1 MVDPEAAPPDRG
13 APLERRP
20 VLRSLILAAI
30 LAVAAALRFWHLDAS
45 SLWYDEVVTMRV
57 ARAGGPAAMVA
68 ELDRIDGTRAPL
80 HPLVLRAWLA
90 LVGPSDLAG
99 RAFSALCGLA
109 TVGVVYRIGRDAFD
123 ARTGLWAAWL
133 TAVCPPLVYY
143 SQEARMYAW
152 LVLVT
157 AVSWR
162 WLLSFRRDAPTVR
175 CLAYAL
181 ILAALA
187 YSHPLGLF
195 MIAAH
200 GLAFLLVR
208 RSLTLG
214 FRRWLVIQ
222 LGVALAI
229 APWLRRYL
237 DHGTDY
243 PIPRYPIKYLLAVP
257 IEYVGGNSLALVVCL
272 AVVSLGFFHL
282 VREAEKGRAVPRD
295 EGPSSRS
302 GIPARQGLNVG
313 PECPTYFQMGATR
326 VLLDRSTEN
335 TILLVWAAAAPVGM
349 YAYSYLSQPI
359 FGPSRYHLFI
369 APAYLLLLAHGLTRL
384 PSLLRWP
391 LAAGGL
397 FLSMTLLHGY
407 SPTLKADW
415 RGLAAWLDGKHPN
428 AVEHRIVVAVHP
440 SDPRFPREQVEAAR
454 YYLDDRYRVVAAGSE
469 EVPAFT
475 ARYDVYCLTRHHAT
489 EADGPIRREFDG
501 LVVK

>member
-1 MVDPEAAPPDRG
+1 MVDPEAASPDRG

-20 VLRSLILAAI
+20 VTRSLILAAI

-57 ARAGGPAAMVA
+57 ARAGGPLAMVA

-90 LVGPSDLAG
+90 LAGPSDLAG

-157 AVSWR
+157 AISWR
-162 WLLSFRRDAPTVR
+162 RLLSFRRDAPVAR
-175 CLAYAL
+175 CVGYAV

-229 APWLRRYL
+229 GPWLRRYL

-243 PIPRYPIKYLLAVP
+243 PIPRYPLKYLLAVP
-257 IEYVGGNSLALVVCL
+257 IEYVGGNSLALAVCL
-272 AVVSLGFFHL
+272 AVVALGLFRL
-282 VREAEKGRAVPRD
+282 VREPGSARPRPLFD
-295 EGPSSRS
+295 HP
-302 GIPARQGLNVG
+302 
-313 PECPTYFQMGATR
+313 
-326 VLLDRSTEN
+326 TEN
-335 TILLVWAAAAPVGM
+335 TILLVWAAAAPAGM

-384 PSLLRWP
+384 TPLLRWP
-391 LAAGGL
+391 LAAAGL
-397 FLSMTLLHGY
+397 YLSMTLLHGY
-407 SPTLKADW
+407 GPTLKADW

-428 AVEHRIVVAVHP
+428 AATSRIVVAVHP

-489 EADGPIRREFDG
+489 ESDGPVRREFDG
-501 LVVK
+501 LIVK